1 MELLWILFEW
11 LQIRIKSNLS
21 DIKNILKNTYY
32 HNIFYNTSKV
42 M

>member
-21 DIKNILKNTYY
+21 DIKNIYQKYLY